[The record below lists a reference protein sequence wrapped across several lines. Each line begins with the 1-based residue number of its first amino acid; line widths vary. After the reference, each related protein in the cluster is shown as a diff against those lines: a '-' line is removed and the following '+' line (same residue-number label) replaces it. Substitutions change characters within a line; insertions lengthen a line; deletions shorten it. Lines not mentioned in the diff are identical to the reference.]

1 MTELAEGQVH
11 VSRSLKRPAIL
22 AGLSALLCAT
32 FVLSLVT
39 GAVPVSV
46 GDVLRSLFGLDV
58 DGQTAAVIQMI
69 RLPRALLAVVVGG
82 ALAGAGAAFQGLFR
96 NPLADPSL
104 IGVSSGAA
112 FGAVLVIV
120 FGGLIASAIPALASP
135 FLLPFFAFAGGI
147 GATFTIQGLAQS
159 RGQAATATL
168 LLAGIAINALTW
180 ALTGVTIYVAN
191 DAQIRDFT
199 FWSMGSLASGGWQ
212 ALWLVTVPIALA
224 LGVILSRARAL
235 DAMLL
240 GEREALHLGV
250 PVHRLKHIIMVAA
263 ALAVS
268 SAVAVSGVISFVGIV
283 VPHVVRMLAGPD
295 HRIVLPGSILAGA
308 TLLLAADS
316 FARVIVAPAELP
328 IGLVTAAIGSPF
340 FLWLLMNR
348 KRSL

>member
-1 MTELAEGQVH
+1 MTEIAEGQAH
-11 VSRSLKRPAIL
+11 VSRALKRPAIL
-22 AGLSALLCAT
+22 AGLAALLVAA
-32 FVLSLVT
+32 FLLSLVT

-46 GDVLRSLFGLDV
+46 GDVLRSLFGMDV
-58 DGQTAAVIQMI
+58 NAQTAAVIQMI
-69 RLPRALLAVVVGG
+69 RLPRALLAIVVGA

-120 FGGLIASAIPALASP
+120 FGGFIATAIPFFASP
-135 FLLPFFAFAGGI
+135 LLLPFFAFAGGI
-147 GATFTIQGLAQS
+147 GATFAIQGLAQS

-180 ALTGVTIYVAN
+180 ALTGFSIYMAN

-199 FWSMGSLASGGWQ
+199 FWSMGSLASGGWK
-212 ALWLVTVPIALA
+212 ALWISAVPVSLA
-224 LGVILSRARAL
+224 LGIILTRARAL

-250 PVHRLKHIIMVAA
+250 PVHRLKHIVMIAA

-268 SAVAVSGVISFVGIV
+268 SSVAVSGVIGFVGIV

-308 TLLLAADS
+308 TLLLVADS
-316 FARVIVAPAELP
+316 FARTIVAPAELP

-340 FLWLLMNR
+340 FLWLLTNR

>member
-1 MTELAEGQVH
+1 MTDIAEPRAH
-11 VSRSLKRPAIL
+11 SARSLKYPAIL
-22 AGLSALLCAT
+22 GGLAALLGLA
-32 FVLSLVT
+32 FVVSLAT

-46 GDVLRSLFGLDV
+46 GDVVRSLLGMEV
-58 DGQTAAVIQMI
+58 DQRTAAVIQMI
-69 RLPRALLAVVVGG
+69 RLPRAFLAVIVGA

-104 IGVSSGAA
+104 IGVSGGAA
-112 FGAVLVIV
+112 LGAVVIIV
-120 FGGLIASAIPALASP
+120 FGGAVAAVLPFLASP
-135 FLLPFFAFAGGI
+135 LLLPLAAFAGGI
-147 GATFTIQGLAQS
+147 GATFAIQGLAQS

-180 ALTGVTIYVAN
+180 AFTGVSIYMAN

-212 ALWLVTVPIALA
+212 EVGIVVVPIAAA
-224 LGVILSRARAL
+224 LTVILSRARAL

-250 PVHRLKHIIMVAA
+250 PVHRLKHIVMIAA

-268 SAVAVSGVISFVGIV
+268 SAVAVSGVIAFVGIV

-308 TLLLAADS
+308 TLLLVADG
-316 FARVIVAPAELP
+316 FARVIVAPSELP

-340 FLWLLMNR
+340 FLWLLMRRR
-348 KRSL
+348 KSL

>member
-1 MTELAEGQVH
+1 MSEIAEGQAH
-11 VSRSLKRPAIL
+11 VSRALKRPAIL
-22 AGLSALLCAT
+22 AGLAALLVAA
-32 FVLSLVT
+32 FLLSLVT

-46 GDVLRSLFGLDV
+46 GDVLRSLFGMDV
-58 DGQTAAVIQMI
+58 DSQTAAVIQMI
-69 RLPRALLAVVVGG
+69 RLPRSLLAVVVGA
-82 ALAGAGAAFQGLFR
+82 ALAGSGAAFQGLFR

-120 FGGLIASAIPALASP
+120 FGGLIATALPFLASP

-147 GATFTIQGLAQS
+147 GATFAIQGLAQS

-180 ALTGVTIYVAN
+180 ALTGFTIYMAN

-199 FWSMGSLASGGWQ
+199 FWSMGSLASGGWK
-212 ALWLVTVPIALA
+212 AFWLSAVPVTLA

-240 GEREALHLGV
+240 GEREALHLGI
-250 PVHRLKHIIMVAA
+250 PVHRLKHIVMIAA

-268 SAVAVSGVISFVGIV
+268 SSVAVSGVIGFVGIV

-308 TLLLAADS
+308 ALLLAADS
-316 FARVIVAPAELP
+316 FARIVVAPAELP

-340 FLWLLMNR
+340 FLWLLTHR

>member
-1 MTELAEGQVH
+1 MTDIAESRVH
-11 VSRSLKRPAIL
+11 VSRALKRPAIL
-22 AGLSALLCAT
+22 AGLAALLVAT
-32 FVLSLVT
+32 FILSLVT

-46 GDVLRSLFGLDV
+46 GDVLRSLFGFEV

-82 ALAGAGAAFQGLFR
+82 ALAGAAFQGLFR

-112 FGAVLVIV
+112 FGAVVVIV
-120 FGGLIASAIPALASP
+120 FGGLIATAIPALASP

-147 GATFTIQGLAQS
+147 GATFAIQGLAQS

-212 ALWLVTVPIALA
+212 ALWLATVPIALA
-224 LGVILSRARAL
+224 LGIILTRARAL

-250 PVHRLKHIIMVAA
+250 PVHRLKHIIMIAA